1 MHKTKEIKLLKNEE
15 TISRTDINGNI
26 LYFNNIFSKISG
38 YNRAE
43 LTHVPHSILR
53 HPDMPK
59 AIFYIIWKTLLAGN
73 STYAIVKN
81 QTKKGDY
88 YWQLIKFS
96 PIKDNQNR
104 TISFISHGVQA
115 PKEVVEE
122 ITPLYQELLNIEE
135 YNSNEAIK
143 FFLNFL
149 NSNNIATYNDYILR
163 VKSENK
169 KLSLFESWLEFD
181 FI

>member
-26 LYFNNIFSKISG
+26 LYFNNRFSKISG

-43 LTHVPHSILR
+43 LTRVPHSILR

-59 AIFYIIWKTLLAGN
+59 AIFYIIWQTLLAGN

-88 YWQLIKFS
+88 YWQLINFS

-115 PKEVVEE
+115 TQETIKE
-122 ITPLYQELLNIEE
+122 ITPLYQELLNIEK
-135 YNSNEAIK
+135 YNTNEAIK

-149 NSNNIATYNDYILR
+149 NSNNIATYNDYISR
-163 VKSENK
+163 VKNENK
-169 KLSLFESWLEFD
+169 NVSLFESWLKFD